1 MISPED
7 LPLIPTALIYRK
19 GSYKYDSSSAFQL
32 IQQISQ
38 VNFFYIALNIDF

>member
-1 MISPED
+1 MISEED

-19 GSYKYDSSSAFQL
+19 GSYDSSSAFQL

-38 VNFFYIALNIDF
+38 VNFFHIALNKDF